1 MIAKELL
8 NPKSIVICGVSSDVH
23 KPGGKALKNLLESP
37 FKGQVY
43 AVNPKETEVQGVKCY
58 AKVDDLPQVDCAILC
73 IAAKFCTQTVDVLAK
88 EKGTKGFIII
98 SAGFSEENAEGAA
111 IEKHIV
117 DTINSV
123 GGSLI
128 GPNCT
133 GFLNTNYAGCFDT
146 PIPTLDPKGVDFIT
160 GSGATAVFIKEYGMS
175 NGLKFNS
182 VWAVGNS
189 AQLGI
194 EDVLEHLDE
203 TFDPERSSRVIM
215 LYMEKIGDPQRLLKH
230 SRSLINKGCHIAA
243 IKSGGSVA
251 GSRAASSHTGALA
264 TNDAA
269 VDALFR
275 KAGIVRC
282 QNRQE
287 LTTVCAVFM
296 YPELKG
302 NRCAVV
308 THAGGP
314 AVMLTDVLSNG
325 GMEVPSLKEHPK
337 APELLSKLFAG
348 SSVGNPI
355 DFLATGTAEQLGYIL
370 DAVEN
375 DFDEIDFSVVIFG
388 SPGLFSNKEVYDL
401 LDQKMRTCKKPIFPV
416 LPSIINVKEEIEDFI
431 AKGNINFPEECVLGN
446 AICKIYNTPKPKTG
460 IVESLP
466 IDKLIISPAN
476 EPANEPDKDAVAAV
490 AESIRQWGMLSP
502 ITVSPKDG
510 NYRVVAG
517 AKRVRAAA
525 LAGMKEIMAYIQEDA
540 AVSDQPDIDVVR
552 IRKTV
557 ERCKDGYMEIADYN
571 ELLDAAGISR
581 KKSVEVSNK
590 EDALAFA
597 KEVGCSKDVPL
608 VMKVVGPL
616 HKSDVGGVTLGV
628 KDLDTVAREFD
639 RLIVIPETYAVEMY
653 PMLDGT
659 DVYIGAIRDPKFGH
673 QVFFG
678 LGGIFIEVLKDVES
692 VLVPTNKEEVLKK
705 LKNLKGYKILE
716 GVRGQEGVNL
726 DLYADQIVRVSALVQ
741 AAPEIA
747 EMDLNPLLGNPRY
760 VTAVD
765 ARIRLEK

>member
-1 MIAKELL
+1 MINPKLL
-8 NPKSIVICGVSSDVH
+8 NPQSIVICGASSDIH
-23 KPGGKALKNLLESP
+23 KPGGKSLKNLLESP
-37 FKGQVY
+37 FKGQIY

-58 AKVDDLPQVDCAILC
+58 ANVNDLPQVDCAILC
-73 IAAKFCTQTVDVLAK
+73 IAAKFCAQTVDVLAK
-88 EKGTKGFIII
+88 EKGCRGFIIV
-98 SAGFSEENAEGAA
+98 SAGFSEENEEGAA

-133 GFLNTNYAGCFDT
+133 GFLNTNYSGCFDT
-146 PIPTLDPKGVDFIT
+146 PIPKLDPKGVDFIT

-203 TFDPERSSRVIM
+203 TFNPETSSHVIM

-243 IKSGGSVA
+243 IKSGGSAA

-269 VDALFR
+269 VDALFQ

-282 QNRQE
+282 HNRQE
-287 LTTVCAVFM
+287 LTTVCGVFM
-296 YPELKG
+296 HPEIKG
-302 NRCAVV
+302 KRCAVI

-325 GMEVPSLKEHPK
+325 GMEVPSLKEHP
-337 APELLSKLFAG
+337 ASPALLAKLFGG

-355 DFLATGTAEQLGYIL
+355 DFLATGTAEQLGYII
-370 DAVEN
+370 DTVEN
-375 DFDEIDFSVVIFG
+375 EYDEIDFSVVIFG

-401 LDQKMRTCKKPIFPV
+401 LDEKMKTCKKPIFPV
-416 LPSIINVKEEIEDFI
+416 LPSIINVKDEIADFI
-431 AKGNINFPEECVLGN
+431 AKGRINFPEECVLGN
-446 AICKIYNTPKPKTG
+446 AICKVYNTPKPQPEN
-460 IVESLP
+460 VELP
-466 IDKLIISPAN
+466 K
-476 EPANEPDKDAVAAV
+476 
-490 AESIRQWGMLSP
+490 
-502 ITVSPKDG
+502 
-510 NYRVVAG
+510 
-517 AKRVRAAA
+517 
-525 LAGMKEIMAYIQEDA
+525 
-540 AVSDQPDIDVVR
+540 IDVAR
-552 IRKTV
+552 IRATV
-557 ERCKDGYMEIADYN
+557 DRCKDGYMEIADYN

-581 KKSVEVSNK
+581 KKSVEVSKK

-628 KDLDTVAREFD
+628 KDLDTVAKEFD

-673 QVFFG
+673 QIFFG
-678 LGGIFIEVLKDVES
+678 LGGIFIEVLKDVQSALAPITATEA
-692 VLVPTNKEEVLKK
+692 KEMLTK
-705 LKNLKGYKILE
+705 LRGYKILQ
-716 GVRGQEGVNL
+716 GVRGQEPVNL
-726 DLYADQIVRVSALVQ
+726 DLYADQVARVSALVQ

>member
-1 MIAKELL
+1 MRRYKDIYCNNLITQNMIAKELL
-8 NPKSIVICGVSSDVH
+8 NPRSIVICGASSDVH
-23 KPGGKALKNLLESP
+23 KPGGKSLKNLLESP

-58 AKVDDLPQVDCAILC
+58 AKVEDLPQVDCAILC
-73 IAAKFCTQTVDVLAK
+73 IAAKFCAQTVDVLAK
-88 EKGTKGFIII
+88 EKGCKGFIIV
-98 SAGFSEENAEGAA
+98 SAGFSEESHEGAE

-133 GFLNTNYAGCFDT
+133 GFLNVNYAGCFDT
-146 PIPTLDPKGVDFIT
+146 PIPPLDPKGVDFIT

-203 TFDPERSSRVIM
+203 TFDPEKSSHVIM

-243 IKSGGSVA
+243 IKSGGSAA

-302 NRCAVV
+302 KRCAVV

-325 GMEVPSLKEHPK
+325 GMEVPSLKDHP
-337 APELLSKLFAG
+337 ASPALLEKLFGG

-370 DAVEN
+370 DTVEN
-375 DFDEIDFSVVIFG
+375 EYTDIDFSVVIFG

-416 LPSIINVKEEIEDFI
+416 LPSIINVKSEIEDFI

-446 AICKIYNTPKPKTG
+446 ALVKVYNTPKPQPEN
-460 IVESLP
+460 VELP
-466 IDKLIISPAN
+466 KVD
-476 EPANEPDKDAVAAV
+476 VA
-490 AESIRQWGMLSP
+490 
-502 ITVSPKDG
+502 
-510 NYRVVAG
+510 
-517 AKRVRAAA
+517 
-525 LAGMKEIMAYIQEDA
+525 
-540 AVSDQPDIDVVR
+540 R

-581 KKSVEVSNK
+581 KKSVEVSKK

-628 KDLDTVAREFD
+628 KDLDTVAKEVD

-659 DVYIGAIRDPKFGH
+659 DVYIGAIRDEKFGH
-673 QVFFG
+673 QIFFG
-678 LGGIFIEVLKDVES
+678 LGGIFIEVLKDVQSALAPITAAEA
-692 VLVPTNKEEVLKK
+692 KEMLKQ
-705 LKNLKGYKILE
+705 LKGYKILE
-716 GVRGQEGVNL
+716 GVRGQEGVNI
-726 DLYADQIVRVSALVQ
+726 DLYADQVARVSALVQ

>member
-1 MIAKELL
+1 MINPKLL
-8 NPKSIVICGVSSDVH
+8 DPKSIVVCGASSDIH
-23 KPGGKALKNLLESP
+23 KPGGKALKNLLESA
-37 FKGQVY
+37 FKGDVY

-73 IAAKFCTQTVDVLAK
+73 IAAKFCAQTVDVLAK
-88 EKGTKGFIII
+88 EKGCRGFIIV
-98 SAGFSEENAEGAA
+98 SAGFSEESHEGAE

-133 GFLNTNYAGCFDT
+133 GFLNTNYSGCFDT
-146 PIPTLDPKGVDFIT
+146 PIPKLDPKGVDFIT

-203 TFDPERSSRVIM
+203 TFDPEKSSRVIM
-215 LYMEKIGDPQRLLKH
+215 LYMEKIGDPMRLLKH
-230 SRSLINKGCHIAA
+230 SRNLINKGCHIAA
-243 IKSGGSVA
+243 IKSGGSAA

-287 LTTVCAVFM
+287 LTTVCGVFM
-296 YPELKG
+296 HPEIKG
-302 NRCAVV
+302 NRCAVI

-325 GMEVPSLKEHPK
+325 GMEVPPLKDHP
-337 APELLSKLFAG
+337 ASPALLAKLFGG

-355 DFLATGTAEQLGYIL
+355 DFLATGTAEQLGYII
-370 DAVEN
+370 DTVEN
-375 DFDEIDFSVVIFG
+375 EYDEIDFSVVIFG

-401 LDQKMRTCKKPIFPV
+401 LDEKMKTCKKPIFPV
-416 LPSIINVKEEIEDFI
+416 LPSIINVKDEINDFI
-431 AKGNINFPEECVLGN
+431 AKGRINFPEECVLGN
-446 AICKIYNTPKPKTG
+446 ALVKVYNTPKPQPEH
-460 IVESLP
+460 VELP
-466 IDKLIISPAN
+466 QVD
-476 EPANEPDKDAVAAV
+476 VA
-490 AESIRQWGMLSP
+490 
-502 ITVSPKDG
+502 
-510 NYRVVAG
+510 
-517 AKRVRAAA
+517 
-525 LAGMKEIMAYIQEDA
+525 
-540 AVSDQPDIDVVR
+540 R
-552 IRKTV
+552 IRATV
-557 ERCKDGYMEIADYN
+557 DRCKDGYMEIADYN

-581 KKSVEVSNK
+581 KKSVEVSKK

-628 KDLDTVAREFD
+628 KDLDTVAKEFD

-659 DVYIGAIRDPKFGH
+659 DVYIGAIRDDKFGH
-673 QVFFG
+673 QIFFG
-678 LGGIFIEVLKDVES
+678 LGGIFIEVLKDVQSALAPITAAEAKDM
-692 VLVPTNKEEVLKK
+692 LTK
-705 LKNLKGYKILE
+705 LRGYKILQ
-716 GVRGQEGVNL
+716 GVRGQEPVNL
-726 DLYADQIVRVSALVQ
+726 DLYADQIARVSALVQ

>member
-1 MIAKELL
+1 MINNKLI
-8 NPKSIVICGVSSDVH
+8 NPKSIVVCGASSDIH
-23 KPGGKALKNLLESP
+23 KPGGKALKNLLESA
-37 FKGQVY
+37 FNGEVY
-43 AVNPKETEVQGVKCY
+43 AVNPKEDEVQGIKCY
-58 AKVDDLPQVDCAILC
+58 KQVEDLPQVDCAILC
-73 IAAKFCTQTVDVLAK
+73 IAAKFCAHTVDVLTQQ
-88 EKGTKGFIII
+88 KGTQGFIIV

-117 DTINSV
+117 DAINAV

-133 GFLNTNYAGCFDT
+133 GFLNTNYSGCFDT
-146 PIPTLDPKGVDFIT
+146 PIPKLDPKGVDFIT

-203 TFDPERSSRVIM
+203 TFDPEKSSHVIM

-230 SRSLINKGCHIAA
+230 SRNLINKGCKIA
-243 IKSGGSVA
+243 GGSAA

-269 VDALFR
+269 VDALFQ

-282 QNRQE
+282 HNRQE

-296 YPELKG
+296 HPEIKG
-302 NRCAVV
+302 NRCAVI

-325 GMEVPSLKEHPK
+325 GMEVPPLKDHP
-337 APELLSKLFAG
+337 ASPALLSKLFGG

-355 DFLATGTAEQLGYIL
+355 DFLATGTAEQLGYII
-370 DAVEN
+370 DTVEN
-375 DFDEIDFSVVIFG
+375 EYTDIDFSVVIFG
-388 SPGLFSNKEVYDL
+388 SPGLFSNKEVYEL
-401 LDQKMRTCKKPIFPV
+401 LDEKMKTCKKPIFPV
-416 LPSIINVKEEIEDFI
+416 LPSIINVKQEIEDFI
-431 AKGNINFPEECVLGN
+431 AKGRINFPEECVLGN
-446 AICKIYNTPKPKTG
+446 ALVKVWNTPKPQPEH
-460 IVESLP
+460 VDLP
-466 IDKLIISPAN
+466 QVD
-476 EPANEPDKDAVAAV
+476 VA
-490 AESIRQWGMLSP
+490 
-502 ITVSPKDG
+502 
-510 NYRVVAG
+510 
-517 AKRVRAAA
+517 
-525 LAGMKEIMAYIQEDA
+525 
-540 AVSDQPDIDVVR
+540 R
-552 IRKTV
+552 IRKTIDKC
-557 ERCKDGYMEIADYN
+557 ESGYLEIADYN

-581 KKSVEVSNK
+581 KKSVEVDKK

-597 KEVGCSKDVPL
+597 KEVNCGKDTPL

-616 HKSDVGGVTLGV
+616 HKSDVGGVTLNV
-628 KDLDTVAREFD
+628 KDLDTVSKEFD
-639 RLIVIPETYAVEMY
+639 RLMAIQDTYAVEMY

-659 DVYIGAIRDPKFGH
+659 DVYIGAIRDDKFGH
-673 QVFFG
+673 QIFFG
-678 LGGIFIEVLKDVES
+678 LGGIFIEVLKDVQSALAPITADEAKQM
-692 VLVPTNKEEVLKK
+692 LTK
-705 LKNLKGYKILE
+705 LRGYKILQ
-716 GVRGQEGVNL
+716 GVRGQEPVNI
-726 DLYADQIVRVSALVQ
+726 DLYADQVARVSALVQ
-741 AAPEIA
+741 AAPEIV

-765 ARIRLEK
+765 ARIRIEK

>member
-8 NPKSIVICGVSSDVH
+8 NPKSIVICGASSDVH

-73 IAAKFCTQTVDVLAK
+73 IAAKFCAQTVDVLAK

-98 SAGFSEENAEGAA
+98 SAGFSEENVEGAA

-133 GFLNTNYAGCFDT
+133 GFLNTNYAGCFDA
-146 PIPTLDPKGVDFIT
+146 PIPPLDPKGVDFIT
-160 GSGATAVFIKEYGMS
+160 GSGATAVFIKEYGIS

-243 IKSGGSVA
+243 IKSGGSAA

-446 AICKIYNTPKPKTG
+446 ALCKVYHTPKPQPEN
-460 IVESLP
+460 VEVP
-466 IDKLIISPAN
+466 
-476 EPANEPDKDAVAAV
+476 
-490 AESIRQWGMLSP
+490 Q
-502 ITVSPKDG
+502 
-510 NYRVVAG
+510 
-517 AKRVRAAA
+517 
-525 LAGMKEIMAYIQEDA
+525 
-540 AVSDQPDIDVVR
+540 IDVAR

-581 KKSVEVSNK
+581 KKSVEVSKK

-628 KDLDTVAREFD
+628 KDLDTVAKEFD

-673 QVFFG
+673 QIFFG
-678 LGGIFIEVLKDVES
+678 LGGIFIEVLKDVQSALAPITAAEA
-692 VLVPTNKEEVLKK
+692 KEMLKQ
-705 LKNLKGYKILE
+705 LKGYKILQ

-726 DLYADQIVRVSALVQ
+726 DLYAEQVARVSALVQ

>member
-1 MIAKELL
+1 M
-8 NPKSIVICGVSSDVH
+8 
-23 KPGGKALKNLLESP
+23 KNLMESP
-37 FKGQVY
+37 FKGQIY

-58 AKVDDLPQVDCAILC
+58 AKVDDLPQVDCALLC
-73 IAAKFCTQTVDVLAK
+73 IAAKFCAQTVDVLAK
-88 EKGTKGFIII
+88 EKGCKGFIII
-98 SAGFSEENAEGAA
+98 SAGFSEESHEGAE

-133 GFLNTNYAGCFDT
+133 GFLNVNYAGCFDT
-146 PIPTLDPKGVDFIT
+146 PIPPLNPKGVDFIT

-175 NGLKFNS
+175 NGLQFNS

-203 TFDPERSSRVIM
+203 TFDPEKSSHVIM

-243 IKSGGSVA
+243 IKSGNSAA

-264 TNDAA
+264 TSDAA

-296 YPELKG
+296 HPELKG
-302 NRCAVV
+302 KRCAVV

-325 GMEVPSLKEHPK
+325 GIEVPSLKEHPK
-337 APELLSKLFAG
+337 APELLSKLFGG

-401 LDQKMRTCKKPIFPV
+401 LDEKMKTCKKPIFPV
-416 LPSIINVKEEIEDFI
+416 LPSIINVKDEINDFI
-431 AKGNINFPEECVLGN
+431 AKGRINFPEECVLGN
-446 AICKIYNTPKPKTG
+446 AICKVYNTPKPQPEH
-460 IVESLP
+460 VELP
-466 IDKLIISPAN
+466 
-476 EPANEPDKDAVAAV
+476 
-490 AESIRQWGMLSP
+490 Q
-502 ITVSPKDG
+502 
-510 NYRVVAG
+510 
-517 AKRVRAAA
+517 
-525 LAGMKEIMAYIQEDA
+525 
-540 AVSDQPDIDVVR
+540 IDVAR
-552 IRKTV
+552 IRKTID
-557 ERCKDGYMEIADYN
+557 RCKSGYLEIADYN

-581 KKSVEVSNK
+581 KKSVEVSKK

-628 KDLDTVAREFD
+628 KDLDTVAKEFD

-653 PMLDGT
+653 PMLDGL
-659 DVYIGAIRDPKFGH
+659 DVYIGAIKDAKFGH
-673 QVFFG
+673 QIFFG
-678 LGGIFIEVLKDVES
+678 LGGIFIEVLKDVQSALAPITADEA
-692 VLVPTNKEEVLKK
+692 KEMLKQ
-705 LKNLKGYKILE
+705 LKGYKILQ
-716 GVRGQEGVNL
+716 GVRGQEGVNI
-726 DLYADQIVRVSALVQ
+726 DLYADQVARVSALVQ

-765 ARIRLEK
+765 ARIRIEK

>member
-1 MIAKELL
+1 MIARELL
-8 NPKSIVICGVSSDVH
+8 NPKSIVVCGASSDIH

-37 FKGQVY
+37 FRGPVY
-43 AVNPKETEVQGVKCY
+43 AVNPKETMVQGVPCY
-58 AKVDDLPQVDCAILC
+58 ASVNELPQVECAILC
-73 IAAKFCTQTVDVLAK
+73 IAAKFCAQTVDVLAK
-88 EKGTKGFIII
+88 EKGCKGFIII
-98 SAGFSEENAEGAA
+98 SAGFSEENHEGAL

-133 GFLNTNYAGCFDT
+133 GFLNVNYAGCFDT
-146 PIPTLDPKGVDFIT
+146 PIPTLDPHGVDFIT
-160 GSGATAVFIKEYGMS
+160 GSGATAVFIKEYGIS

-203 TFDPERSSRVIM
+203 TFDPVNSSRVIM

-230 SRSLINKGCHIAA
+230 SRNLINKGCHIAA
-243 IKSGGSVA
+243 IKSGGSAA

-282 QNRQE
+282 HNRQE
-287 LTTVCAVFM
+287 LTTVCGVFM
-296 YPELKG
+296 YPEIKG
-302 NRCAVV
+302 KRCAVI

-325 GMEVPSLKEHPK
+325 GMEVPPLKDHP
-337 APELLSKLFAG
+337 ASPALLAKLFGG

-355 DFLATGTAEQLGYIL
+355 DFLATGTAEQLGYII
-370 DAVEN
+370 DTVEN
-375 DFDEIDFSVVIFG
+375 EYTDIDFSVVIFG

-401 LDQKMRTCKKPIFPV
+401 LDEKMKTCRKPIFPV
-416 LPSIINVKEEIEDFI
+416 LPSIINVKDEINDFI
-431 AKGNINFPEECVLGN
+431 AKGRINFPEECVLGN
-446 AICKIYNTPKPKTG
+446 AICKIYHTPKPQPEH
-460 IVESLP
+460 VELP
-466 IDKLIISPAN
+466 K
-476 EPANEPDKDAVAAV
+476 
-490 AESIRQWGMLSP
+490 
-502 ITVSPKDG
+502 
-510 NYRVVAG
+510 
-517 AKRVRAAA
+517 
-525 LAGMKEIMAYIQEDA
+525 
-540 AVSDQPDIDVVR
+540 IDVAR
-552 IRKTV
+552 IRKTID
-557 ERCKDGYMEIADYN
+557 RCKSGYLEIADYN

-581 KKSVEVSNK
+581 KKSVEVSKK

-597 KEVGCSKDVPL
+597 KEVGCSKDVPM

-628 KDLDTVAREFD
+628 KDLDTVAKEFD

-659 DVYIGAIRDPKFGH
+659 DVYIGAIKDAKFGH
-673 QVFFG
+673 QIFFG
-678 LGGIFIEVLKDVES
+678 LGGIFIEVLKDVQSALAPITADEA
-692 VLVPTNKEEVLKK
+692 KEMLKQ
-705 LKNLKGYKILE
+705 LKGYKILQ

-726 DLYADQIVRVSALVQ
+726 DLYADQVARVSALVQ

-765 ARIRLEK
+765 ARIRIEK

>member
-8 NPKSIVICGVSSDVH
+8 NPRSIVICGASSDIH
-23 KPGGKALKNLLESP
+23 KPGGKALKNLLESSFSGP
-37 FKGQVY
+37 VY
-43 AVNPKETEVQGVKCY
+43 AVNPKETEVQGIKCY
-58 AKVDDLPQVDCAILC
+58 AKVEDLPQVDCAILC
-73 IAAKFCTQTVDVLAK
+73 IAAKFCAQTVDVLTQQ
-88 EKGTKGFIII
+88 KGTKGFIIV

-117 DTINSV
+117 DSINAV

-133 GFLNTNYAGCFDT
+133 GFLNTNYSGCFDT
-146 PIPTLDPKGVDFIT
+146 PIPKLDPKGVDFIT
-160 GSGATAVFIKEYGMS
+160 GSGATAVFIKEYGMT

-203 TFDPERSSRVIM
+203 TFDPEKSSHVIM
-215 LYMEKIGDPQRLLKH
+215 LYMEKVGDPQRLLKH

-243 IKSGGSVA
+243 IKSGGSAA

-287 LTTVCAVFM
+287 LTTVCGVFM
-296 YPELKG
+296 YPEIKG
-302 NRCAVV
+302 NRCAVI

-314 AVMLTDVLSNG
+314 AVMLTDVLSNNG
-325 GMEVPSLKEHPK
+325 IEVPSLKEHP
-337 APELLSKLFAG
+337 ASPALLEKLFGG

-355 DFLATGTAEQLGYIL
+355 DFLATGTAEQLGYII
-370 DAVEN
+370 DTVEN
-375 DFDEIDFSVVIFG
+375 EYTDIDFSVVIFG
-388 SPGLFSNKEVYDL
+388 SPGLFSNREVYAL
-401 LDQKMRTCKKPIFPV
+401 LNEKMKTCKKPIFPV
-416 LPSIINVKEEIEDFI
+416 LPSIINVKDEIQEFI
-431 AKGNINFPEECVLGN
+431 DMGNINFPGECVLGN
-446 AICKIYNTPKPKTG
+446 AICKVYNTPKPQPEN
-460 IVESLP
+460 V
-466 IDKLIISPAN
+466 
-476 EPANEPDKDAVAAV
+476 
-490 AESIRQWGMLSP
+490 
-502 ITVSPKDG
+502 
-510 NYRVVAG
+510 
-517 AKRVRAAA
+517 
-525 LAGMKEIMAYIQEDA
+525 
-540 AVSDQPDIDVVR
+540 DQPAIDVAR

-557 ERCKDGYMEIADYN
+557 DRCKSGYMEIADYN

-581 KKSVEVSNK
+581 KKSVEVSK
-590 EDALAFA
+590 VEDAIAFA

-628 KDLDTVAREFD
+628 KDLATVEKEFN

-659 DVYIGAIRDPKFGH
+659 DVYIGAIKDPKFGH
-673 QVFFG
+673 QIFFG
-678 LGGIFIEVLKDVES
+678 LGGIFIEVLKDVQSALAPISAAEA
-692 VLVPTNKEEVLKK
+692 KEALTK
-705 LKNLKGYKILE
+705 LRGYKILQ
-716 GVRGQEGVNL
+716 GVRGQEAVNI
-726 DLYADQIVRVSALVQ
+726 DLYADQIARVSALVQ

>member
-1 MIAKELL
+1 MIARELL
-8 NPKSIVICGVSSDVH
+8 NPKSIVICGASSDIH
-23 KPGGKALKNLLESP
+23 KPGGKSLKNLLESP
-37 FKGQVY
+37 FKGQIY

-58 AKVDDLPQVDCAILC
+58 AKVDDLPQVDCALLC
-73 IAAKFCTQTVDVLAK
+73 IAAKFCAQTVDVLAK
-88 EKGTKGFIII
+88 EKGCKGFIII
-98 SAGFSEENAEGAA
+98 SAGFSEESHEGAE

-133 GFLNTNYAGCFDT
+133 GFLNVNYAGCFDT
-146 PIPTLDPKGVDFIT
+146 PIPPLNPKGVDFIT

-175 NGLKFNS
+175 NGLQFNS

-203 TFDPERSSRVIM
+203 TFDPEKSSHVIM

-243 IKSGGSVA
+243 IKSGNSAA
-251 GSRAASSHTGALA
+251 GLRAASSHTGALA
-264 TNDAA
+264 TSDAA

-296 YPELKG
+296 HPELKG
-302 NRCAVV
+302 KRCAVV

-325 GMEVPSLKEHPK
+325 GMEIPSLKEHPK
-337 APELLSKLFAG
+337 APELLSKLFGG

-375 DFDEIDFSVVIFG
+375 DFNEIDFSVVIFG

-401 LDQKMRTCKKPIFPV
+401 LDEKMKTCKKPIFPV
-416 LPSIINVKEEIEDFI
+416 LPSIINVKDEINDFI
-431 AKGNINFPEECVLGN
+431 AKGRINFPEECVLGN
-446 AICKIYNTPKPKTG
+446 AICKVYNTPKPQPEH
-460 IVESLP
+460 VELP
-466 IDKLIISPAN
+466 
-476 EPANEPDKDAVAAV
+476 
-490 AESIRQWGMLSP
+490 Q
-502 ITVSPKDG
+502 
-510 NYRVVAG
+510 
-517 AKRVRAAA
+517 
-525 LAGMKEIMAYIQEDA
+525 
-540 AVSDQPDIDVVR
+540 IDVAR
-552 IRKTV
+552 IRKTID
-557 ERCKDGYMEIADYN
+557 RCKSGYLEIADYN

-581 KKSVEVSNK
+581 KKSVEVSKK

-628 KDLDTVAREFD
+628 KDLDTVAKEFD

-653 PMLDGT
+653 PMLDGL
-659 DVYIGAIRDPKFGH
+659 DVYIGAIKDAKFGH
-673 QVFFG
+673 QIFFG
-678 LGGIFIEVLKDVES
+678 LGGIFIEVLKDVQSALAPITAAEA
-692 VLVPTNKEEVLKK
+692 KEMLKQ
-705 LKNLKGYKILE
+705 LKGYKILQ
-716 GVRGQEGVNL
+716 GVRGQEGVNI
-726 DLYADQIVRVSALVQ
+726 DLYADQVARVSALVQ

-765 ARIRLEK
+765 ARIRIEK

>member
-8 NPKSIVICGVSSDVH
+8 NPRSIVVCGASSDIH
-23 KPGGKALKNLLESP
+23 KPGGKSLKNLLESP
-37 FKGQVY
+37 FKGQIY
-43 AVNPKETEVQGVKCY
+43 TVNPKETEVQGVKCY
-58 AKVDDLPQVDCAILC
+58 AKVEDLPQVDCAILC
-73 IAAKFCTQTVDVLAK
+73 IAAKFCAQTVDVLAK
-88 EKGTKGFIII
+88 EKGCKGFIIV

-133 GFLNTNYAGCFDT
+133 GFLNVNYAGCFDT
-146 PIPTLDPKGVDFIT
+146 PIPPLDPKGVDFIT

-203 TFDPERSSRVIM
+203 TFDPEKSSHVIM

-243 IKSGGSVA
+243 IKSGGSAA

-296 YPELKG
+296 HPEIKG
-302 NRCAVV
+302 KRCAVI

-325 GMEVPSLKEHPK
+325 GMEVPSLKEHP
-337 APELLSKLFAG
+337 ASPALLEKLFAG

-355 DFLATGTAEQLGYIL
+355 DFLATGTAEQLGYII
-370 DAVEN
+370 DTVEN
-375 DFDEIDFSVVIFG
+375 EYTDIDFSVVIFG

-401 LDQKMRTCKKPIFPV
+401 LDEKMKTCKKPIFPV
-416 LPSIINVKEEIEDFI
+416 LPSIINVKDEINDFI
-431 AKGNINFPEECVLGN
+431 AKGRINFPEECVLGN
-446 AICKIYNTPKPKTG
+446 AICKVYHTPKPQPEH
-460 IVESLP
+460 VELP
-466 IDKLIISPAN
+466 
-476 EPANEPDKDAVAAV
+476 
-490 AESIRQWGMLSP
+490 Q
-502 ITVSPKDG
+502 
-510 NYRVVAG
+510 
-517 AKRVRAAA
+517 
-525 LAGMKEIMAYIQEDA
+525 
-540 AVSDQPDIDVVR
+540 IDVAR
-552 IRKTV
+552 IRKTID
-557 ERCKDGYMEIADYN
+557 RCKDGYMEIADYN

-581 KKSVEVSNK
+581 KKSVEVSKK

-628 KDLDTVAREFD
+628 KDLDTVAKEFD

-659 DVYIGAIRDPKFGH
+659 DVYIGAIRDDKFGH
-673 QVFFG
+673 QIFFG
-678 LGGIFIEVLKDVES
+678 LGGIFIEVLKDVQSALAPITAAEA
-692 VLVPTNKEEVLKK
+692 KEMLTH
-705 LKNLKGYKILE
+705 LRGYKILQ
-716 GVRGQEGVNL
+716 GVRGQEPVNI
-726 DLYADQIVRVSALVQ
+726 DLYAEQVARVSALVQ

>member
-8 NPKSIVICGVSSDVH
+8 NPKSIVICGASSDVH
-23 KPGGKALKNLLESP
+23 KPGGKSLKNLLESP
-37 FKGQVY
+37 FKGQIY

-73 IAAKFCTQTVDVLAK
+73 IAAKFCAQTVDVLALQ
-88 EKGTKGFIII
+88 KGCKGFIII
-98 SAGFSEENAEGAA
+98 SAGFSEENHEGAM
-111 IEKHIV
+111 IEKHIA

-133 GFLNTNYAGCFDT
+133 GFLNVNYAGCFDT
-146 PIPTLDPKGVDFIT
+146 PIPKLDPKGVDFIT

-203 TFDPERSSRVIM
+203 TFDPEKSSHVIM

-243 IKSGGSVA
+243 IKSGGSAA

-282 QNRQE
+282 HNRQE
-287 LTTVCAVFM
+287 LTTVCGVFM
-296 YPELKG
+296 YPEIKG
-302 NRCAVV
+302 KRCAVI

-325 GMEVPSLKEHPK
+325 GLEVPPLKDHP
-337 APELLSKLFAG
+337 ASPALLAKLFGG

-355 DFLATGTAEQLGYIL
+355 DFLATGTAEQLGYII
-370 DAVEN
+370 DTVEN
-375 DFDEIDFSVVIFG
+375 EYTDIDFSVVIFG

-401 LDQKMRTCKKPIFPV
+401 LDEKMKTCKKPIFPV
-416 LPSIINVKEEIEDFI
+416 LPSIINVKDEIEDFI
-431 AKGNINFPEECVLGN
+431 AKGRINFPEECVLGN
-446 AICKIYNTPKPKTG
+446 AICKIYNTPKPQPEH
-460 IVESLP
+460 VELP
-466 IDKLIISPAN
+466 K
-476 EPANEPDKDAVAAV
+476 
-490 AESIRQWGMLSP
+490 
-502 ITVSPKDG
+502 
-510 NYRVVAG
+510 
-517 AKRVRAAA
+517 
-525 LAGMKEIMAYIQEDA
+525 
-540 AVSDQPDIDVVR
+540 IDVAR
-552 IRKTV
+552 IRRTID
-557 ERCKDGYMEIADYN
+557 RCKSGYLEIADYN

-581 KKSVEVSNK
+581 KKSVEVSKK

-628 KDLDTVAREFD
+628 KDLDTVAKEFD

-659 DVYIGAIRDPKFGH
+659 DVYIGAIKDPKFGH
-673 QVFFG
+673 QIFFG
-678 LGGIFIEVLKDVES
+678 LGGIFIEVLKDVQSALAPITADEA
-692 VLVPTNKEEVLKK
+692 KEMLKQ
-705 LKNLKGYKILE
+705 LKGYKILQ

-726 DLYADQIVRVSALVQ
+726 DLYADQVARVSALVQ

-765 ARIRLEK
+765 ARIRIEK

>member
-1 MIAKELL
+1 MIARELL
-8 NPKSIVICGVSSDVH
+8 NPKSIVICGASSDVH
-23 KPGGKALKNLLESP
+23 KPGGKSLKNLMESP
-37 FKGQVY
+37 FKGQIY

-58 AKVDDLPQVDCAILC
+58 AKVEDLPQVDCALLC
-73 IAAKFCTQTVDVLAK
+73 IAAKFCAHTVDVLAK
-88 EKGTKGFIII
+88 EKGCKGFIII
-98 SAGFSEENAEGAA
+98 SAGFSEESHEGAE

-133 GFLNTNYAGCFDT
+133 GFLNVNYAGCFDT
-146 PIPTLDPKGVDFIT
+146 PIPTLDPHGVDFIT
-160 GSGATAVFIKEYGMS
+160 GSGATAVFIKEYGIS

-203 TFDPERSSRVIM
+203 TFDPEKSSRVIM

-230 SRSLINKGCHIAA
+230 SRNLINKGCHIAA
-243 IKSGGSVA
+243 IKSGGSAA

-287 LTTVCAVFM
+287 LTTVCGVFM
-296 YPELKG
+296 HPEIKG
-302 NRCAVV
+302 KRCAVV

-325 GMEVPSLKEHPK
+325 GMEVPSLKEHPASK
-337 APELLSKLFAG
+337 ALLEKLFPG

-375 DFDEIDFSVVIFG
+375 DYTDIDFSVVIFG

-401 LDQKMRTCKKPIFPV
+401 LDEKMKTCKKPIFPV
-416 LPSIINVKEEIEDFI
+416 LPSIINVKDEINDFI
-431 AKGNINFPEECVLGN
+431 AKGRINFPEECVLGN
-446 AICKIYNTPKPKTG
+446 AICKVYNTPKPKIG
-460 IVESLP
+460 NIENLP
-466 IDKLIISPAN
+466 IDKIMVSPAD
-476 EPANEPDKDAVAAV
+476 EPDKAAV
-490 AESIRQWGMLSP
+490 AEVAASIREFGMLTP
-502 ITVSPKDG
+502 ITVSPMDG
-510 NYRVVAG
+510 GYRLVKG
-517 AKRVRAAA
+517 IKRLRAAG
-525 LAGMKEIMAYIQEDA
+525 LDGMTEIAAYVQEGAVA
-540 AVSDQPDIDVVR
+540 ADIPDIDVPR
-552 IRKTV
+552 IRRTID
-557 ERCKDGYMEIADYN
+557 RCKNGYLEMADYN
-571 ELLDAAGISR
+571 ELLDAVGISR
-581 KKSVEVSNK
+581 KKSVEVSKK
-590 EDALAFA
+590 EDALTFA
-597 KEVGCSKDVPL
+597 TEVGCSKDMPL

-628 KDLDTVAREFD
+628 KDLETVSKEFD
-639 RLIVIPETYAVEMY
+639 RLMAIKDTYAVEMY
-653 PMLDGT
+653 PMLEGT
-659 DVYIGAIRDPKFGH
+659 EVYIGAMRDPKFGH

-678 LGGIFIEVLKDVES
+678 LGGIFIEVLKDVEN
-692 VLVPTNKEEVLKK
+692 VLVPVSKDEVLEK
-705 LKNLKGYKILE
+705 LKHLKGYKILE
-716 GVRGQEGVNL
+716 GVRGQAGVNL
-726 DLYADQIVRVSALVQ
+726 ELYADQVVRVSALVQ

-765 ARIRLEK
+765 ARIRIEK

>member
-8 NPKSIVICGVSSDVH
+8 NPRSIVICGASSDIH
-23 KPGGKALKNLLESP
+23 KPGGKSLKNLLESP
-37 FKGQVY
+37 FKGQIY

-58 AKVDDLPQVDCAILC
+58 AKVDDLPQVDCALLC
-73 IAAKFCTQTVDVLAK
+73 IAAKFCAQTVDVLAK
-88 EKGTKGFIII
+88 EKGCKGFIII

-117 DTINSV
+117 ETINSV

-133 GFLNTNYAGCFDT
+133 GFLNVNYAGCFDT
-146 PIPTLDPKGVDFIT
+146 PIPKLDPKGVDFIT

-203 TFDPERSSRVIM
+203 TFDPEKSSRVIM
-215 LYMEKIGDPQRLLKH
+215 LYMEKIGDPMRLLKH

-243 IKSGGSVA
+243 IKSGGSAA

-282 QNRQE
+282 HNRQE
-287 LTTVCAVFM
+287 LTTVCGVFM
-296 YPELKG
+296 HPEIKG
-302 NRCAVV
+302 KRCAVI

-325 GMEVPSLKEHPK
+325 GMEVPPLKDHP
-337 APELLSKLFAG
+337 ASAALLEKLFGG

-355 DFLATGTAEQLGYIL
+355 DFLATGTAEQLGYII
-370 DAVEN
+370 DTVEN
-375 DFDEIDFSVVIFG
+375 EYDEIDFSVVIFG

-401 LDQKMRTCKKPIFPV
+401 LDEKMKTCKKPIFPV
-416 LPSIINVKEEIEDFI
+416 LPSIINVKDEIEDFI
-431 AKGNINFPEECVLGN
+431 AKGRINFPEECVLGN
-446 AICKIYNTPKPKTG
+446 AICKVYNTPKPQPEH
-460 IVESLP
+460 VELP
-466 IDKLIISPAN
+466 K
-476 EPANEPDKDAVAAV
+476 
-490 AESIRQWGMLSP
+490 
-502 ITVSPKDG
+502 
-510 NYRVVAG
+510 
-517 AKRVRAAA
+517 
-525 LAGMKEIMAYIQEDA
+525 
-540 AVSDQPDIDVVR
+540 IDVAR
-552 IRKTV
+552 IRKTID
-557 ERCKDGYMEIADYN
+557 RCKDGYLEISDYN

-581 KKSVEVSNK
+581 KKSVEVSKK

-628 KDLDTVAREFD
+628 KDLDTVSKEFD
-639 RLIVIPETYAVEMY
+639 RLMAIKDTYAVEMY
-653 PMLDGT
+653 PLLDGT
-659 DVYIGAIRDPKFGH
+659 DVYIGAIKDPKFGH

-678 LGGIFIEVLKDVES
+678 LGGIFIEVLKDVQSALAPITADEA
-692 VLVPTNKEEVLKK
+692 KEMLKQ
-705 LKNLKGYKILE
+705 LKGYKILQ

-726 DLYADQIVRVSALVQ
+726 DLYADQVARVSALVQ

-765 ARIRLEK
+765 ARIRIEK

>member
-8 NPKSIVICGVSSDVH
+8 NPRSIVICGASSDVH
-23 KPGGKALKNLLESP
+23 KPGGKSLKNLLESP

-58 AKVDDLPQVDCAILC
+58 AKVEDLPQVDCAILC
-73 IAAKFCTQTVDVLAK
+73 IAAKFCAQTVDVLAK
-88 EKGTKGFIII
+88 EKGCKGFIIV

-133 GFLNTNYAGCFDT
+133 GFLNTNYSGCFDT
-146 PIPTLDPKGVDFIT
+146 PIPKLDPHGVDFIT
-160 GSGATAVFIKEYGMS
+160 GSGATAVFIKEYGIS
-175 NGLKFNS
+175 NGLTFNS

-203 TFDPERSSRVIM
+203 TFDPEKSSRVIM

-230 SRSLINKGCHIAA
+230 SRNLINKGCHIAA
-243 IKSGGSVA
+243 IKSGGSAA

-269 VDALFR
+269 VDALFQ

-296 YPELKG
+296 HPEIKG
-302 NRCAVV
+302 KRCAVV

-325 GMEVPSLKEHPK
+325 GMEIPSLKEHPK
-337 APELLSKLFAG
+337 APELLSKLFGG

-401 LDQKMRTCKKPIFPV
+401 LDEKMKTCKKPIFPV
-416 LPSIINVKEEIEDFI
+416 LPSIINVKDEINDFI
-431 AKGNINFPEECVLGN
+431 AKGRINFPEECVLGN
-446 AICKIYNTPKPKTG
+446 AICKVYNTPKPQPEN
-460 IVESLP
+460 VELP
-466 IDKLIISPAN
+466 K
-476 EPANEPDKDAVAAV
+476 
-490 AESIRQWGMLSP
+490 
-502 ITVSPKDG
+502 
-510 NYRVVAG
+510 
-517 AKRVRAAA
+517 
-525 LAGMKEIMAYIQEDA
+525 
-540 AVSDQPDIDVVR
+540 IDVER

-581 KKSVEVSNK
+581 KKSVEVSKK

-628 KDLDTVAREFD
+628 KDLDTVAKEFD

-653 PMLDGT
+653 PMLDGI
-659 DVYIGAIRDPKFGH
+659 DVYIGAIKDPKFGH
-673 QVFFG
+673 QIFFG
-678 LGGIFIEVLKDVES
+678 LGGIFIEVLKDVQSALAPITAAEA
-692 VLVPTNKEEVLKK
+692 KEMLTK
-705 LKNLKGYKILE
+705 LKGYKILE
-716 GVRGQEGVNL
+716 GVRGQEGVNI
-726 DLYADQIVRVSALVQ
+726 DLYAEQVARVSALVQ

-747 EMDLNPLLGNPRY
+747 EMDLNPLLGNPCY

>member
-8 NPKSIVICGVSSDVH
+8 NPKSIVICGASSDVH
-23 KPGGKALKNLLESP
+23 KPGGKALKNLLDSP
-37 FKGQVY
+37 FKGQIY

-73 IAAKFCTQTVDVLAK
+73 IAAKFCAQTVDVLAK

-133 GFLNTNYAGCFDT
+133 GFLNTNYAGCFDA
-146 PIPTLDPKGVDFIT
+146 PIPHLDPKGVDFIT

-203 TFDPERSSRVIM
+203 TFDPERSSHVIM

-243 IKSGGSVA
+243 IKSGGSAA

-296 YPELKG
+296 HPEIKG
-302 NRCAVV
+302 KRCAVI

-325 GMEVPSLKEHPK
+325 GMEVPSLKEHP
-337 APELLSKLFAG
+337 ASPALLEKLFAG

-355 DFLATGTAEQLGYIL
+355 DFLATGTAEQLGYII

-375 DFDEIDFSVVIFG
+375 DYTDIDFSVVIFG

-401 LDQKMRTCKKPIFPV
+401 LDEKMKTCKKPIFPV

-431 AKGNINFPEECVLGN
+431 AKGRINFPEECVLGN
-446 AICKIYNTPKPKTG
+446 AICKVYHTPKPQPEH
-460 IVESLP
+460 VE
-466 IDKLIISPAN
+466 
-476 EPANEPDKDAVAAV
+476 
-490 AESIRQWGMLSP
+490 
-502 ITVSPKDG
+502 TPK
-510 NYRVVAG
+510 
-517 AKRVRAAA
+517 
-525 LAGMKEIMAYIQEDA
+525 
-540 AVSDQPDIDVVR
+540 IDVAR

-581 KKSVEVSNK
+581 KKSVEVSKK

-628 KDLDTVAREFD
+628 KDLDTVAKEFD

-659 DVYIGAIRDPKFGH
+659 DVYIGAIRDAKFGH
-673 QVFFG
+673 QIFFG
-678 LGGIFIEVLKDVES
+678 LGGIFIEVLKDVQSALAPITAAEA
-692 VLVPTNKEEVLKK
+692 KEMLTK
-705 LKNLKGYKILE
+705 LKGYKILQ

-726 DLYADQIVRVSALVQ
+726 DLYADQVARVSALVQ

>member
-1 MIAKELL
+1 MINPKLL
-8 NPKSIVICGVSSDVH
+8 APKSIVVCGASSDIH
-23 KPGGKALKNLLESP
+23 KPGGKVLKNLKESG
-37 FKGQVY
+37 FKGQIY
-43 AVNPKETEVQGVKCY
+43 AVNPKETEVQGVRCY
-58 AKVDDLPQVDCAILC
+58 AKVEDLPQVDCAILA
-73 IAAKFCTQTVDVLAK
+73 IAAKYCPPTVDVLAHQ
-88 EKGTKGFIII
+88 KGTGGFIIV
-98 SAGFSEENAEGAA
+98 SAGFSEENETGAEL
-111 IEKHIV
+111 ERQIV
-117 DTINSV
+117 EHINSV

-133 GFLNTNYAGCFDT
+133 GFLNTNYCGAFDT
-146 PIPTLDPKGVDFIT
+146 PIPTLDPHGVDFIT
-160 GSGATAVFIKEYGMS
+160 GSGATAVFIKEYGIS
-175 NGLKFNS
+175 NGLTFNS

-194 EDVLEHLDE
+194 EDVLEHLDN
-203 TFDPERSSRVIM
+203 TFDPEKSSRVIM

-230 SRSLINKGCHIAA
+230 SRNLINKGCHIAA
-243 IKSGGSVA
+243 IKSGGSAA

-296 YPELKG
+296 HPEIKG
-302 NRCAVV
+302 KRCAVI

-314 AVMLTDVLSNG
+314 AVMLTDVLSDG

-337 APELLSKLFAG
+337 SPELLSKLFPG

-355 DFLATGTAEQLGYIL
+355 DFLATGTAEQLGYII

-375 DFDEIDFSVVIFG
+375 DYTDIDFSVVIFG
-388 SPGLFSNKEVYDL
+388 SPGLFSNHEVYTL
-401 LDQKMRTCKKPIFPV
+401 LDEKMKTCKKPIFPV
-416 LPSIINVKEEIEDFI
+416 LPSIINVKEEIQEFI
-431 AKGNINFPEECVLGN
+431 NRGRINFPEECVLGN
-446 AICKIYNTPKPKTG
+446 AICKVYNTPKPQPEH
-460 IVESLP
+460 VELP
-466 IDKLIISPAN
+466 A
-476 EPANEPDKDAVAAV
+476 
-490 AESIRQWGMLSP
+490 
-502 ITVSPKDG
+502 
-510 NYRVVAG
+510 
-517 AKRVRAAA
+517 
-525 LAGMKEIMAYIQEDA
+525 
-540 AVSDQPDIDVVR
+540 IDVAR
-552 IRKTV
+552 ICKTV

-581 KKSVEVSNK
+581 KKSVEVDKK

-628 KDLDTVAREFD
+628 KDMETVAKEFD

-673 QVFFG
+673 QIFFG
-678 LGGIFIEVLKDVES
+678 LGGIFIEVLKDVQSALAPITAAEA
-692 VLVPTNKEEVLKK
+692 KEMLTQ
-705 LKNLKGYKILE
+705 LKGYKILQ

-726 DLYADQIVRVSALVQ
+726 DLYAEQIARVSALVQ

>member
-1 MIAKELL
+1 
-8 NPKSIVICGVSSDVH
+8 VICGASSDIH
-23 KPGGKALKNLLESP
+23 KPGGKALKNLLESA
-37 FKGQVY
+37 FQGQIY

-73 IAAKFCTQTVDVLAK
+73 IAAKFCAQTVDVLTQQ
-88 EKGTKGFIII
+88 KGTKGFIII

-117 DTINSV
+117 DAINAV

-133 GFLNTNYAGCFDT
+133 GFLNTNYSGCFDA
-146 PIPTLDPKGVDFIT
+146 PIPKLDPKGVDFIT

-203 TFDPERSSRVIM
+203 TFDPEKSSRVIM
-215 LYMEKIGDPQRLLKH
+215 LYMEKIGDPMRLLKH

-243 IKSGGSVA
+243 IKSGGSAA

-269 VDALFR
+269 VDALFQ

-282 QNRQE
+282 HNRQE
-287 LTTVCAVFM
+287 LTTVCGVFM
-296 YPELKG
+296 HPEIKG
-302 NRCAVV
+302 KRCAVI

-325 GMEVPSLKEHPK
+325 GMEVPPLKDHP
-337 APELLSKLFAG
+337 ASPALLAKLFGG

-355 DFLATGTAEQLGYIL
+355 DFLATGTAEQLGYII
-370 DAVEN
+370 DTVEN
-375 DFDEIDFSVVIFG
+375 EYDEIDFSVVIFG

-401 LDQKMRTCKKPIFPV
+401 LDEKMKTCKKPIFPV
-416 LPSIINVKEEIEDFI
+416 LPSIINVKDEINDFI
-431 AKGNINFPEECVLGN
+431 AKGRINFPEECVLGN
-446 AICKIYNTPKPKTG
+446 AIVKVYNTPKPQPEH
-460 IVESLP
+460 VELP
-466 IDKLIISPAN
+466 QVD
-476 EPANEPDKDAVAAV
+476 VA
-490 AESIRQWGMLSP
+490 
-502 ITVSPKDG
+502 
-510 NYRVVAG
+510 
-517 AKRVRAAA
+517 
-525 LAGMKEIMAYIQEDA
+525 
-540 AVSDQPDIDVVR
+540 R
-552 IRKTV
+552 IRATV
-557 ERCKDGYMEIADYN
+557 DRCKDGYMEIADYN

-581 KKSVEVSNK
+581 KKSVEVSKK

-628 KDLDTVAREFD
+628 KDLDTVAKEFD

-673 QVFFG
+673 QIFFG
-678 LGGIFIEVLKDVES
+678 LGGIFIEVLKDVQSALAPITAAEA
-692 VLVPTNKEEVLKK
+692 KEMLTK
-705 LKNLKGYKILE
+705 LRGYKILQ
-716 GVRGQEGVNL
+716 GVRGQEPVNL
-726 DLYADQIVRVSALVQ
+726 DLYADQIARVSALVQ

>member
-1 MIAKELL
+1 MIARELL
-8 NPKSIVICGVSSDVH
+8 NPKSIVVCGASSDIH

-37 FKGQVY
+37 FRGPVY

-58 AKVDDLPQVDCAILC
+58 AKVEDLPQVDCALLC
-73 IAAKFCTQTVDVLAK
+73 IAAKFCAHTVDVLAK
-88 EKGTKGFIII
+88 EKGCKGFIII
-98 SAGFSEENAEGAA
+98 SAGFSEESHEGAE

-133 GFLNTNYAGCFDT
+133 GFLNVNYAGCFDT
-146 PIPTLDPKGVDFIT
+146 PIPPLNPKGVDFIT

-175 NGLKFNS
+175 NGLQFNS

-203 TFDPERSSRVIM
+203 TFDPEKSSHVIM

-243 IKSGGSVA
+243 IKSGNSAA

-264 TNDAA
+264 TSDAA

-296 YPELKG
+296 HPELRGK
-302 NRCAVV
+302 RCAVV

-325 GMEVPSLKEHPK
+325 GMEVPSLKEHPASK
-337 APELLSKLFAG
+337 ALLEKLFPG

-375 DFDEIDFSVVIFG
+375 DYTDIDFSVVIFG

-401 LDQKMRTCKKPIFPV
+401 LDEKMKTCKKPIFPV
-416 LPSIINVKEEIEDFI
+416 LPSIINVKDEINDFI
-431 AKGNINFPEECVLGN
+431 AKGRINFPEECVLGN
-446 AICKIYNTPKPKTG
+446 AICKVYNTPKPQPEH
-460 IVESLP
+460 VELP
-466 IDKLIISPAN
+466 
-476 EPANEPDKDAVAAV
+476 
-490 AESIRQWGMLSP
+490 Q
-502 ITVSPKDG
+502 
-510 NYRVVAG
+510 
-517 AKRVRAAA
+517 
-525 LAGMKEIMAYIQEDA
+525 
-540 AVSDQPDIDVVR
+540 IDVAR
-552 IRKTV
+552 IRKTID
-557 ERCKDGYMEIADYN
+557 RCKDGYLEIADYN

-581 KKSVEVSNK
+581 KKSVEVSKK
-590 EDALAFA
+590 EEALAFA
-597 KEVGCSKDVPL
+597 KEVGCCKDVPL

-628 KDLDTVAREFD
+628 KDLDTVAKEFD

-653 PMLDGT
+653 PMLEGL
-659 DVYIGAIRDPKFGH
+659 DVYIGAIKDAKFGH

-678 LGGIFIEVLKDVES
+678 LGGIFIEVLKDVQSALAPITAAEA
-692 VLVPTNKEEVLKK
+692 KEMLKQ
-705 LKNLKGYKILE
+705 LKGYKILE
-716 GVRGQEGVNL
+716 GVRGQEGVNI
-726 DLYADQIVRVSALVQ
+726 DLYADQVARVSALVQ

-765 ARIRLEK
+765 ARIRIEK

>member
-1 MIAKELL
+1 MIARELL
-8 NPKSIVICGVSSDVH
+8 NPKSIVVCGASSDIH

-37 FKGQVY
+37 FRGPVY

-58 AKVDDLPQVDCAILC
+58 AKVEDLPQVECAILC
-73 IAAKFCTQTVDVLAK
+73 IAAKFCAQTVDVLAK
-88 EKGTKGFIII
+88 EKGCKGFIII

-133 GFLNTNYAGCFDT
+133 GFLNVNYAGCFDT
-146 PIPTLDPKGVDFIT
+146 PIPTLDPHGVDFIT
-160 GSGATAVFIKEYGMS
+160 GSGATAVFIKEYGIS

-203 TFDPERSSRVIM
+203 TFDPEKSSRVIM

-230 SRSLINKGCHIAA
+230 SRNLIGKGCHIAA
-243 IKSGGSVA
+243 IKSGGSAA

-287 LTTVCAVFM
+287 LTTVCGVFM
-296 YPELKG
+296 HPEIKG
-302 NRCAVV
+302 NRCAVI

-325 GMEVPSLKEHPK
+325 GMEVPSLKDHP
-337 APELLSKLFAG
+337 ASPGLLAKLYGG

-355 DFLATGTAEQLGYIL
+355 DFLATGTAEQLGYII
-370 DAVEN
+370 DTVEN
-375 DFDEIDFSVVIFG
+375 EYDEIDFSVVIFG

-431 AKGNINFPEECVLGN
+431 AKGHINFPEECVLGN
-446 AICKIYNTPKPKTG
+446 AICKVYNTPKPKMGT
-460 IVESLP
+460 IKTLP
-466 IDKLIISPAN
+466 IDKLFVSPAD
-476 EPANEPDKDAVAAV
+476 EPDKADVAEV
-490 AESIRQWGMLSP
+490 AESIREEGMLTP
-502 ITVSPKDG
+502 ITVSPMAG
-510 NYRVVAG
+510 GYRVVTG
-517 AKRVRAAA
+517 AKRVRAAS
-525 LAGMKEIMAYIQEDA
+525 LVGMTEIAAYVQEDA
-540 AVSDQPDIDVVR
+540 VIDQPKIDVER
-552 IRKTV
+552 IRRTID
-557 ERCKDGYMEIADYN
+557 RCKDGYLEMADYN

-581 KKSVEVSNK
+581 KKSVEVNKK

-628 KDLDTVAREFD
+628 KDLETVGKEFD
-639 RLIVIPETYAVEMY
+639 RLMAIKDTYAVEMY
-653 PMLDGT
+653 PMLEGT
-659 DVYIGAIRDPKFGH
+659 EVYVGAMRDPKFGH
-673 QVFFG
+673 QIFFG

-692 VLVPTNKEEVLKK
+692 VLVPVSKEEVLDK

-716 GVRGQEGVNL
+716 GVRGQAGVNL
-726 DLYADQIVRVSALVQ
+726 DLYAEQVVRVSALVQ

-765 ARIRLEK
+765 ARIRIEK

>member
-1 MIAKELL
+1 MINPKLL
-8 NPKSIVICGVSSDVH
+8 NPQSIVICGASSDIH
-23 KPGGKALKNLLESP
+23 KPGGKSLKNLLESP
-37 FKGQVY
+37 FKGQIY

-73 IAAKFCTQTVDVLAK
+73 IAAKFCAQTVDVLAK
-88 EKGTKGFIII
+88 EKGCKGFIII
-98 SAGFSEENAEGAA
+98 SAGFSEESHEGAE

-133 GFLNTNYAGCFDT
+133 GFLNVNYAGCFDT
-146 PIPTLDPKGVDFIT
+146 PIPTLDPHGVDFIT
-160 GSGATAVFIKEYGMS
+160 GSGATAVFIKEYGIS

-203 TFDPERSSRVIM
+203 TFDPEKSSRVIM

-243 IKSGGSVA
+243 IKSGGSAA

-269 VDALFR
+269 VDALFQ

-282 QNRQE
+282 HNRQE

-296 YPELKG
+296 HPEIKG
-302 NRCAVV
+302 KRCAVI

-314 AVMLTDVLSNG
+314 AVMLTDVLSDG
-325 GMEVPSLKEHPK
+325 GMEVPSLKDHP
-337 APELLSKLFAG
+337 ASPALLAKLFGG

-355 DFLATGTAEQLGYIL
+355 DFLATGTAEQLGYII
-370 DAVEN
+370 DACEN
-375 DFDEIDFSVVIFG
+375 DFDNIDCMCVIFG
-388 SPGLFSNKEVYDL
+388 SPGLFANWEVYEV
-401 LDQKMRTCKKPIFPV
+401 LDQKMKTCKKPIFPI
-416 LPSIINVKEEIEDFI
+416 LPSIINVKDEIADFI
-431 AKGNINFPEECVLGN
+431 TNKHRINFPEECVFGN
-446 AICKIYNTPKPKTG
+446 ALCKVYNTPKPQPEV
-460 IVESLP
+460 VE
-466 IDKLIISPAN
+466 
-476 EPANEPDKDAVAAV
+476 
-490 AESIRQWGMLSP
+490 
-502 ITVSPKDG
+502 
-510 NYRVVAG
+510 
-517 AKRVRAAA
+517 
-525 LAGMKEIMAYIQEDA
+525 
-540 AVSDQPDIDVVR
+540 QPEIDVAR
-552 IRKTV
+552 IRRTID
-557 ERCKDGYMEIADYN
+557 RCQDGYMEIADYN

-581 KKSVEVSNK
+581 KKSVEVSKK

-616 HKSDVGGVTLGV
+616 HKSDVGGVTLNV
-628 KDLDTVAREFD
+628 KDLDTVSKEFD
-639 RLIVIPETYAVEMY
+639 RLMAIKDTYAVEMY

-659 DVYIGAIRDPKFGH
+659 DVYIGAIRDDKFGH

-678 LGGIFIEVLKDVES
+678 LGGIFIEVLKDVQSALAPITAAEA
-692 VLVPTNKEEVLKK
+692 KEMLTK
-705 LKNLKGYKILE
+705 LRGYKILQ
-716 GVRGQEGVNL
+716 GVRGQEPVNI
-726 DLYADQIVRVSALVQ
+726 DLYADQIARVSALVQ

-765 ARIRLEK
+765 ARIRLQK

>member
-8 NPKSIVICGVSSDVH
+8 NPRSIVVCGASSDIH

-37 FKGQVY
+37 FEGPVY

-58 AKVDDLPQVDCAILC
+58 SKVDDLPQVECAILC
-73 IAAKFCTQTVDVLAK
+73 IAAKFCAQTVDVLAK
-88 EKGTKGFIII
+88 EKGCKGFIII
-98 SAGFSEENAEGAA
+98 SAGFSEESHEGAE

-133 GFLNTNYAGCFDT
+133 GFLNVNYAGCFDT

-203 TFDPERSSRVIM
+203 TFDPEKSSHVIM

-243 IKSGGSVA
+243 IKSGGSAA
-251 GSRAASSHTGALA
+251 GQRAASSHTGALA

-282 QNRQE
+282 HNRQE
-287 LTTVCAVFM
+287 LTTVCGVFM
-296 YPELKG
+296 HPEIKG
-302 NRCAVV
+302 KRCAVI

-325 GMEVPSLKEHPK
+325 GMEVPSLKDHP
-337 APELLSKLFAG
+337 ASPALLEKLFGG

-355 DFLATGTAEQLGYIL
+355 DFLATGTAEQLGYII
-370 DAVEN
+370 DTVEN
-375 DFDEIDFSVVIFG
+375 EYDEIDFSVVIFG

-401 LDQKMRTCKKPIFPV
+401 LDEKMKTCKKPIFPV
-416 LPSIINVKEEIEDFI
+416 LPSIINVKDEIEDFI
-431 AKGNINFPEECVLGN
+431 AKGRINFPEECVLGN
-446 AICKIYNTPKPKTG
+446 AICKVYHTPKPQPEH
-460 IVESLP
+460 VELP
-466 IDKLIISPAN
+466 A
-476 EPANEPDKDAVAAV
+476 
-490 AESIRQWGMLSP
+490 
-502 ITVSPKDG
+502 
-510 NYRVVAG
+510 
-517 AKRVRAAA
+517 
-525 LAGMKEIMAYIQEDA
+525 
-540 AVSDQPDIDVVR
+540 IDVAR
-552 IRKTV
+552 IRKTID
-557 ERCKDGYMEIADYN
+557 RCQSGYLEIADYN

-581 KKSVEVSNK
+581 KKSVEVNKK

-597 KEVGCSKDVPL
+597 KEVGCGKDTPL

-628 KDLDTVAREFD
+628 KDLDTVSKEFD
-639 RLIVIPETYAVEMY
+639 RLMAIKDTYAVEMY

-659 DVYIGAIRDPKFGH
+659 DVYIGAIKDPKFGH

-678 LGGIFIEVLKDVES
+678 LGGIFIEVLKDVQSALAPITADEA
-692 VLVPTNKEEVLKK
+692 KEMLKQ
-705 LKNLKGYKILE
+705 LKGYKILQ

-726 DLYADQIVRVSALVQ
+726 DLYADQVARVSALVQ

-765 ARIRLEK
+765 ARIRIEK

>member
-8 NPKSIVICGVSSDVH
+8 EPKSIVVCGASSDIH

-37 FKGQVY
+37 FNGPVY

-58 AKVDDLPQVDCAILC
+58 AKVEDLPQVDCALLC
-73 IAAKFCTQTVDVLAK
+73 IAAKFCAQTVDVLAK
-88 EKGTKGFIII
+88 EKGCKGFIII
-98 SAGFSEENAEGAA
+98 SAGFSEESHEGAE

-133 GFLNTNYAGCFDT
+133 GFLNVNYAGCFDT
-146 PIPTLDPKGVDFIT
+146 PIPTLDPHGVDFIT

-203 TFDPERSSRVIM
+203 TFDPVKSSRVIM

-243 IKSGGSVA
+243 IKSGGSAA

-282 QNRQE
+282 HNRQE
-287 LTTVCAVFM
+287 LTTVCGVFM
-296 YPELKG
+296 HPEIKG
-302 NRCAVV
+302 KRCAVI

-325 GMEVPSLKEHPK
+325 GMEVPPLKDHP
-337 APELLSKLFAG
+337 ASPALLAKLFGG

-355 DFLATGTAEQLGYIL
+355 DFLATGTAEQLGYII
-370 DAVEN
+370 DTVEN
-375 DFDEIDFSVVIFG
+375 EYDEIDFSVVIFG

-401 LDQKMRTCKKPIFPV
+401 LDEKMKTCKKPIFPV
-416 LPSIINVKEEIEDFI
+416 LPSIINVKDEIEDFI
-431 AKGNINFPEECVLGN
+431 SKGRINFPEECVLGN
-446 AICKIYNTPKPKTG
+446 AICKIYNTPKPQPVH
-460 IVESLP
+460 VE
-466 IDKLIISPAN
+466 
-476 EPANEPDKDAVAAV
+476 
-490 AESIRQWGMLSP
+490 
-502 ITVSPKDG
+502 
-510 NYRVVAG
+510 
-517 AKRVRAAA
+517 
-525 LAGMKEIMAYIQEDA
+525 
-540 AVSDQPDIDVVR
+540 QPQIDVAR
-552 IRKTV
+552 IRKTID
-557 ERCKDGYMEIADYN
+557 RCKSGYLEIADYN

-581 KKSVEVSNK
+581 KKSVEVSKK

-628 KDLDTVAREFD
+628 KDLDTVAKEFD

-653 PMLDGT
+653 PMLDGI
-659 DVYIGAIRDPKFGH
+659 DVYIGAIKDAKFGH

-678 LGGIFIEVLKDVES
+678 LGGIFIEVLKDVQSALAPITADEA
-692 VLVPTNKEEVLKK
+692 KEMLKQ
-705 LKNLKGYKILE
+705 LKGYKILQ

-726 DLYADQIVRVSALVQ
+726 DLYADQVARVSALVQ

-765 ARIRLEK
+765 ARIRIEK

>member
-1 MIAKELL
+1 MICKELL
-8 NPKSIVICGVSSDVH
+8 NPKSIVVCGASSDVH
-23 KPGGKALKNLLESP
+23 KPGGKALKNLLDSN
-37 FKGQVY
+37 FKGSVY

-58 AKVDDLPQVDCAILC
+58 AKVEDLPQVDCAILC
-73 IAAKFCTQTVDVLAK
+73 IAAKFCANTVDVLTQQ
-88 EKGTKGFIII
+88 KGTKGFIIV

-111 IEKHIV
+111 IEEHIV
-117 DTINSV
+117 DSINAV

-133 GFLNTNYAGCFDT
+133 GFLNTNYSGCFDT
-146 PIPTLDPKGVDFIT
+146 PIPTLDPHGVDFIT
-160 GSGATAVFIKEYGMS
+160 GSGATAVFIKEYGIT
-175 NGLKFNS
+175 NGLTFNS

-189 AQLGI
+189 AQVGI

-203 TFDPERSSRVIM
+203 TFDPEKSSRVIM

-243 IKSGGSVA
+243 IKSGGSAA

-287 LTTVCAVFM
+287 LTTVCSIFM
-296 YPELKG
+296 HPELKG
-302 NRCAVV
+302 KRCAVI

-325 GMEVPSLKEHPK
+325 GMEVPPLKDHPASK
-337 APELLSKLFAG
+337 TLLEKLFAG

-355 DFLATGTAEQLGYIL
+355 DFLATGTAEQLGYII
-370 DAVEN
+370 DTVEN
-375 DFDEIDFSVVIFG
+375 EYDNIDFSVVIFG
-388 SPGLFSNKEVYDL
+388 SPGLFSNREVYAL
-401 LDQKMRTCKKPIFPV
+401 LDEKMKTCKKPIFPV
-416 LPSIINVKEEIEDFI
+416 LPSIINVKDEIQEFI
-431 AKGNINFPEECVLGN
+431 DRGRINFPEECVLGN
-446 AICKIYNTPKPKTG
+446 ALCKVYHTPKPQPEN
-460 IVESLP
+460 VEQ
-466 IDKLIISPAN
+466 PA
-476 EPANEPDKDAVAAV
+476 
-490 AESIRQWGMLSP
+490 
-502 ITVSPKDG
+502 
-510 NYRVVAG
+510 
-517 AKRVRAAA
+517 
-525 LAGMKEIMAYIQEDA
+525 
-540 AVSDQPDIDVVR
+540 IDVAR

-557 ERCKDGYMEIADYN
+557 DRCKDGYMEIADYN

-581 KKSVEVSNK
+581 KKSVEVDK
-590 EDALAFA
+590 VADALAFA

-628 KDLDTVAREFD
+628 KDLETVEKEFN

-659 DVYIGAIRDPKFGH
+659 DVYIGAIKDAKFGH
-673 QVFFG
+673 QIFFG
-678 LGGIFIEVLKDVES
+678 LGGIFIEVLKDVQSALAPITAAEA
-692 VLVPTNKEEVLKK
+692 KEMLTK
-705 LKNLKGYKILE
+705 LRGYKILQ
-716 GVRGQEGVNL
+716 GVRGQEAVNI
-726 DLYADQIVRVSALVQ
+726 DMYADQIARVSALVQ

>member
-1 MIAKELL
+1 MINPKLI
-8 NPKSIVICGVSSDVH
+8 NPKSIVICGASSDIH
-23 KPGGKALKNLLESP
+23 KPGGKALKNLLESA
-37 FKGQVY
+37 FKGEIY
-43 AVNPKETEVQGVKCY
+43 AVNPKEDEVQGIKCY
-58 AKVDDLPQVDCAILC
+58 KQVEDLPQVDCAILC
-73 IAAKFCTQTVDVLAK
+73 IAAKFCAHTVDVLTQQ
-88 EKGTKGFIII
+88 KGTQGFIIV

-117 DTINSV
+117 DAINAV

-133 GFLNTNYAGCFDT
+133 GFLNTNYSGCFDT
-146 PIPTLDPKGVDFIT
+146 PIPKLDPKGVDFIT

-175 NGLKFNS
+175 NGLEFNS

-203 TFDPERSSRVIM
+203 TFDPEKSSHVIM

-230 SRSLINKGCHIAA
+230 SRNLINKGCKIAA
-243 IKSGGSVA
+243 IKSGGSAA

-269 VDALFR
+269 VDALFQ

-282 QNRQE
+282 HNRQE

-296 YPELKG
+296 HPEIKG
-302 NRCAVV
+302 KRCAVI

-325 GMEVPSLKEHPK
+325 GMEVPPLKDHP
-337 APELLSKLFAG
+337 ASPALLSKLYAG

-355 DFLATGTAEQLGYIL
+355 DFLATGTAEQLGYII

-375 DFDEIDFSVVIFG
+375 DYTDIDFSVVIFG

-401 LDQKMRTCKKPIFPV
+401 LDEKMKTCKKPIFPV
-416 LPSIINVKEEIEDFI
+416 LPSIINVKQEIEDFI
-431 AKGNINFPEECVLGN
+431 AKGRINFPEECVLGN
-446 AICKIYNTPKPKTG
+446 ALVKVWNTPKPQPEV
-460 IVESLP
+460 VELP
-466 IDKLIISPAN
+466 QVD
-476 EPANEPDKDAVAAV
+476 VA
-490 AESIRQWGMLSP
+490 
-502 ITVSPKDG
+502 
-510 NYRVVAG
+510 
-517 AKRVRAAA
+517 
-525 LAGMKEIMAYIQEDA
+525 
-540 AVSDQPDIDVVR
+540 R
-552 IRKTV
+552 IRKTI
-557 ERCKDGYMEIADYN
+557 EKCESGYLEIADYN

-581 KKSVEVSNK
+581 KKSVEVDKK

-597 KEVGCSKDVPL
+597 KEVNCGKDTPL

-616 HKSDVGGVTLGV
+616 HKSDVGGVSLNV
-628 KDLDTVAREFD
+628 KDLHTVSKEFD
-639 RLIVIPETYAVEMY
+639 RLMAIKDTYAVEMY

-659 DVYIGAIRDPKFGH
+659 DVYIGAIRDDKFGH
-673 QVFFG
+673 QIFFG
-678 LGGIFIEVLKDVES
+678 LGGIFIEVLKDVQSALAPITADEAKQM
-692 VLVPTNKEEVLKK
+692 LTK
-705 LKNLKGYKILE
+705 LRGYKILQ
-716 GVRGQEGVNL
+716 GVRGQEPVNI
-726 DLYADQIVRVSALVQ
+726 DLYADQVARVSALVQ
-741 AAPEIA
+741 AAPEIV
-747 EMDLNPLLGNPRY
+747 EMDLNPLLGNQRY

-765 ARIRLEK
+765 ARIRIQK

>member
-8 NPKSIVICGVSSDVH
+8 NPRSIVICGASSDIH
-23 KPGGKALKNLLESP
+23 KPGGKALKNLLESN
-37 FKGQVY
+37 FKGPVY
-43 AVNPKETEVQGVKCY
+43 AVNPKETEVQGIKCY
-58 AKVDDLPQVDCAILC
+58 SKVEDLPQVDCAILC
-73 IAAKFCTQTVDVLAK
+73 IAAKFCAQTVDVLTQQ
-88 EKGTKGFIII
+88 KGTKGFIIV

-117 DTINSV
+117 DSINAV

-133 GFLNTNYAGCFDT
+133 GFLNTNYSGCFDT
-146 PIPTLDPKGVDFIT
+146 PIPKLDPKGVDFIT
-160 GSGATAVFIKEYGMS
+160 GSGATAVFIKEYGMT

-203 TFDPERSSRVIM
+203 TFDPEKSSHVIM
-215 LYMEKIGDPQRLLKH
+215 LYMEKVGDPQRLLKH

-243 IKSGGSVA
+243 IKSGGSAA

-287 LTTVCAVFM
+287 LTTVCGVFM
-296 YPELKG
+296 YPEIKG
-302 NRCAVV
+302 NRCAVI

-314 AVMLTDVLSNG
+314 AVMLTDVLSNNG
-325 GMEVPSLKEHPK
+325 IEVPSLKEHP
-337 APELLSKLFAG
+337 ASPALLEKLFGG

-355 DFLATGTAEQLGYIL
+355 DFLATGTAEQLGYII
-370 DAVEN
+370 DTVEN
-375 DFDEIDFSVVIFG
+375 EYTDIDFSVVIFG
-388 SPGLFSNKEVYDL
+388 SPGLFSNREVYAL
-401 LDQKMRTCKKPIFPV
+401 LNEKMKTCKKPIFPV
-416 LPSIINVKEEIEDFI
+416 LPSIINVKDEIQEFI
-431 AKGNINFPEECVLGN
+431 DMGNINFPEECVLGN
-446 AICKIYNTPKPKTG
+446 AICKVYNTPKPQPEN
-460 IVESLP
+460 VEQ
-466 IDKLIISPAN
+466 PA
-476 EPANEPDKDAVAAV
+476 
-490 AESIRQWGMLSP
+490 
-502 ITVSPKDG
+502 
-510 NYRVVAG
+510 
-517 AKRVRAAA
+517 
-525 LAGMKEIMAYIQEDA
+525 
-540 AVSDQPDIDVVR
+540 IDVAR
-552 IRKTV
+552 IRATV
-557 ERCKDGYMEIADYN
+557 DRCKDGYMEIADYN

-581 KKSVEVSNK
+581 KKSVEVSK
-590 EDALAFA
+590 VEDALAFA

-628 KDLDTVAREFD
+628 KDLATVEKEFN

-673 QVFFG
+673 QIFFG
-678 LGGIFIEVLKDVES
+678 LGGIFIEVLKDVQSALAPISAAEA
-692 VLVPTNKEEVLKK
+692 KEALTK
-705 LKNLKGYKILE
+705 LRGYKILQ
-716 GVRGQEGVNL
+716 GVRGQEAVNL
-726 DLYADQIVRVSALVQ
+726 DLYADQIARVSALVQ

>member
-1 MIAKELL
+1 MINPKLL
-8 NPKSIVICGVSSDVH
+8 DPKSIVVCGASSDIH
-23 KPGGKALKNLLESP
+23 KPGGKALKNLLESA
-37 FKGQVY
+37 FKGEVY

-73 IAAKFCTQTVDVLAK
+73 IAAKFCAQTVDVLAK
-88 EKGTKGFIII
+88 EKGCRGFIIV
-98 SAGFSEENAEGAA
+98 SAGFSEESHEGAE

-133 GFLNTNYAGCFDT
+133 GFLNTNYSGCFDT
-146 PIPTLDPKGVDFIT
+146 PIPKLDPKGVDFIT

-203 TFDPERSSRVIM
+203 TFDPEKSSRVIM
-215 LYMEKIGDPQRLLKH
+215 LYMEKIGDPMRLLKH
-230 SRSLINKGCHIAA
+230 SRNLINKGCHIAA
-243 IKSGGSVA
+243 IKSGGSAA

-287 LTTVCAVFM
+287 LTTVCGVFM
-296 YPELKG
+296 HPEIKG
-302 NRCAVV
+302 NRCAVI

-325 GMEVPSLKEHPK
+325 GMEVPPLKDHP
-337 APELLSKLFAG
+337 ASPALLAKLFGG

-355 DFLATGTAEQLGYIL
+355 DFLATGTAEQLGYII
-370 DAVEN
+370 DTVEN
-375 DFDEIDFSVVIFG
+375 EYDEIDFSVVIFG

-401 LDQKMRTCKKPIFPV
+401 LDEKMKTCKKPIFPV
-416 LPSIINVKEEIEDFI
+416 LPSIINVKDEINDFI
-431 AKGNINFPEECVLGN
+431 AKGRINFPEECVLGN
-446 AICKIYNTPKPKTG
+446 ALVKVYNTPKPQPEH
-460 IVESLP
+460 VELP
-466 IDKLIISPAN
+466 QVD
-476 EPANEPDKDAVAAV
+476 VA
-490 AESIRQWGMLSP
+490 
-502 ITVSPKDG
+502 
-510 NYRVVAG
+510 
-517 AKRVRAAA
+517 
-525 LAGMKEIMAYIQEDA
+525 
-540 AVSDQPDIDVVR
+540 R
-552 IRKTV
+552 IRATV
-557 ERCKDGYMEIADYN
+557 DRCKDGYMEIADYN

-581 KKSVEVSNK
+581 KKSVEVSKK

-628 KDLDTVAREFD
+628 KDLDTVAKEFD

-659 DVYIGAIRDPKFGH
+659 DVYIGAIRDDKFGH
-673 QVFFG
+673 QIFFG
-678 LGGIFIEVLKDVES
+678 LGGIFIEVLKDVQSALAPITAAEAKDM
-692 VLVPTNKEEVLKK
+692 LTK
-705 LKNLKGYKILE
+705 LRGYKILQ
-716 GVRGQEGVNL
+716 GVRGQEPVNL
-726 DLYADQIVRVSALVQ
+726 DLYADQIARVSALVQ